1 MKFVVYFIY
10 KSLPLDQDGAEPCPN
25 SVSVT
30 NLVRLGTLLHRQD
43 YLEKA
48 GTIVKVFYERL
59 TKIPVAVPEMVCG
72 LILLQD
78 TPKQVIYLICQVM
91 ENIQQKAQISKFMQN
106 VLKIRFDYNYYNY
119 YDYNFK

>member
-72 LILLQD
+72 LIILQD
-78 TPKQVIYLICQVM
+78 TPKQVIYLIYIPNNGKSSAESPNKQTYAKC
-91 ENIQQKAQISKFMQN
+91 
-106 VLKIRFDYNYYNY
+106 
-119 YDYNFK
+119 FKN